1 MFSTTKE
8 KGPMDF
14 LDAMEGRVIEALRT
28 DHLRDYSADEVYL
41 ALK

>member
-14 LDAMEGRVIEALRT
+14 LDAMESRVTEAL

-41 ALK
+41 PLK